1 MPRCNDVVSE
11 ELRKSLNKVVLVK
24 LRSGVEVR
32 GVLVGFDQHLN
43 LILTETEEINPKGNV
58 KGGLMLIRGDTI
70 LFISPSQA

>member
-1 MPRCNDVVSE
+1 MPRCNEVISE
-11 ELRKSLNKVVLVK
+11 ELRKNLNKVVLVK
-24 LRSGVEVR
+24 LRNGVEVR

-58 KGGLMLIRGDTI
+58 KGGLMLIRGDTV